1 MREQYLR
8 ESVAAGPHAVNR
20 MRELLQWEILAGLHR
35 AESFRHIAFVGG
47 TCLRL
52 LHGLHRFSEDLDFS
66 VIDGGD
72 ASFLTVLPAALG
84 KHLAGS
90 GFDDVEITS
99 SDSPGA
105 VTSIWIKFP
114 GLLHEMG
121 ASPMAAQKLSIKL
134 EIDQSPPAGAKTEI
148 KVHSTPTLMAI
159 TAHDMPSLMAGK
171 LHAILARPYTKGRD
185 WYDLLWYCGKAVEPN
200 TDLLTVALAQRPS
213 AHCRKGEEW
222 RKGAL
227 AALEECDWKAV
238 LQDVSPFLENATD
251 RNLLNKETILSALMD
266 LSKAKE

>member
-20 MRELLQWEILAGLHR
+20 MRELLQWEILAGIHR

-66 VIDGGD
+66 FIKGGD
-72 ASFLTVLPAALG
+72 ASILTSLPEALG
-84 KHLAGS
+84 RHLAGS

-99 SDSPGA
+99 SDSQTA
-105 VTSIWIKFP
+105 FTSIWIKFP

-121 ASPMAAQKLSIKL
+121 ASPMASQKLSIKL
-134 EIDQSPPAGAKTEI
+134 EIDLNPPAGAMTET
-148 KVHSTPTLMAI
+148 KVHSTPSLMAI

-200 TDLLTVALAQRPS
+200 TALLTAALGQRPS
-213 AHCRKGEEW
+213 EHCQRGPEW
-222 RKGAL
+222 RKGAI
-227 AALEECDWKAV
+227 AAAEQCDWKEV
-238 LQDVSPFLENATD
+238 FQDVGPFLENASD
-251 RNLLNKETILSALMD
+251 RSLLNKETILSAL
-266 LSKAKE
+266 KEA

>member
-52 LHGLHRFSEDLDFS
+52 LHGLQRFSEDLDFS
-66 VIDGGD
+66 FIEGGD
-72 ASFLTVLPAALG
+72 ASLLTALPSALR

-90 GFDDVEITS
+90 GFNDVEITS
-99 SDSPGA
+99 SDSLGA
-105 VTSIWIKFP
+105 VTSVWIKFP

-134 EIDQSPPAGAKTEI
+134 EIHQNPPSGAVTET
-148 KVHSTPTLMAI
+148 KVHSTPSLMAI

-200 TDLLTVALAQRPS
+200 TELLTAALAQRP
-213 AHCRKGEEW
+213 CEYCQTGVEW

-227 AALEECDWKAV
+227 AAVEQCDWNAV
-238 LQDVSPFLENATD
+238 LQDVSPFLESAID
-251 RNLLNKETILSALMD
+251 RTLLNKETILSALR
-266 LSKAKE
+266 

>member
-1 MREQYLR
+1 
-8 ESVAAGPHAVNR
+8 

-52 LHGLHRFSEDLDFS
+52 LYGLQRFSEDLDFS
-66 VIDGGD
+66 FIEGGD
-72 ASFLTVLPAALG
+72 ASILMLLPPVLR

-90 GFDDVEITS
+90 GFDDVEITT

-121 ASPMAAQKLSIKL
+121 ASPMATQKLSIKL
-134 EIDQSPPAGAKTEI
+134 EIDLNPPTGAMTEI
-148 KVHSTPTLMAI
+148 KVHSTPSLMAI

-171 LHAILARPYTKGRD
+171 LHAILAHPYTKGRD

-200 TDLLTVALAQRPS
+200 TELLTAALGQRAS
-213 AHCRKGEEW
+213 EYCQTGVEW
-222 RKGAL
+222 RKGAI
-227 AALEECDWKAV
+227 AAAEQCDWKEV
-238 LQDVSPFLENATD
+238 LRDVSPFLESIAD
-251 RNLLNKETILSALMD
+251 RNLLNKETMLSAL
-266 LSKAKE
+266 KEA

>member
-1 MREQYLR
+1 MKEQYLR

-52 LHGLHRFSEDLDFS
+52 LYGLRRFSEDLDFS
-66 VIDGGD
+66 FIQGGD
-72 ASFLTVLPAALG
+72 ASTLTSLPQALG
-84 KHLAGS
+84 RHLAGS
-90 GFDDVEITS
+90 GFDDVEITTS
-99 SDSPGA
+99 GAQTA

-121 ASPMAAQKLSIKL
+121 VSPMTAQKLSIKL
-134 EIDQSPPAGAKTEI
+134 EIDQNPPAGATTET
-148 KVHSTPTLMAI
+148 KVHSTPSLMAI
-159 TAHDMPSLMAGK
+159 TAYDMPSLMAGK

-200 TDLLTVALAQRPS
+200 KELLTAALVQRAS
-213 AHCRKGEEW
+213 VYCQTGEAW
-222 RKGAL
+222 REGAL
-227 AALEECDWKAV
+227 AAAEQCDWNSV
-238 LQDVSPFLENATD
+238 IQDVSPFLENAGD
-251 RNLLNKETILSALMD
+251 KNLLNKETMLSVL
-266 LSKAKE
+266 KNP

>member
-52 LHGLHRFSEDLDFS
+52 LHGLQRFSEDLDFS
-66 VIDGGD
+66 LIAGGD
-72 ASFLTVLPAALG
+72 ASLLTALPSALR

-90 GFDDVEITS
+90 GFNDVEITS
-99 SDSPGA
+99 SDSLGS
-105 VTSIWIKFP
+105 VTSVWIKFP

-121 ASPMAAQKLSIKL
+121 ACPMAAQKLSIKL
-134 EIDQSPPAGAKTEI
+134 EIDQNPSSGAVTET
-148 KVHSTPTLMAI
+148 KVHSTPSLMAI

-200 TDLLTVALAQRPS
+200 TELLTAALAQRPS
-213 AHCRKGEEW
+213 VHCQTGVEW

-227 AALEECDWKAV
+227 AAAEQCDWKAV
-238 LQDVSPFLENATD
+238 LQDVGPFLENAID
-251 RNLLNKETILSALMD
+251 RSMLNKETILSAL
-266 LSKAKE
+266 KEA

>member
-8 ESVAAGPHAVNR
+8 ESAAAGSHAVNR

-66 VIDGGD
+66 FIEGED
-72 ASFLTVLPAALG
+72 ASILTSLPPALR
-84 KHLAGS
+84 KQLAGA
-90 GFDDVEITS
+90 GFDDVEITT

-121 ASPMAAQKLSIKL
+121 ASPMASQKLSIKL
-134 EIDQSPPAGAKTEI
+134 EIDLNPPAGAMTET
-148 KVHSTPTLMAI
+148 KVHSTPSLMAI

-185 WYDLLWYCGKAVEPN
+185 WYDLLWYCGKAVKPN
-200 TDLLTVALAQRPS
+200 TALLASALVQRPS
-213 AHCRKGEEW
+213 EYCKTGVEW

-227 AALEECDWKAV
+227 AAAEQCDWKEV
-238 LQDVSPFLENATD
+238 LRDVSPFLESIAD
-251 RNLLNKETILSALMD
+251 RNLLNKETMLSAL
-266 LSKAKE
+266 KEA

>member
-8 ESVAAGPHAVNR
+8 ESVAAGPHVVNR

-66 VIDGGD
+66 FIAGGD
-72 ASFLTVLPAALG
+72 ASLLTALPSALR

-90 GFDDVEITS
+90 GFDDVEIAT

-121 ASPMAAQKLSIKL
+121 ASPMASQTLSIKL
-134 EIDQSPPAGAKTEI
+134 EIDLNPPAGAMTET
-148 KVHSTPTLMAI
+148 KVHSTPSLMAI

-185 WYDLLWYCGKAVEPN
+185 WYDLLWYCGKAVKPN
-200 TDLLTVALAQRPS
+200 TELLTAALGQRPS
-213 AHCRKGEEW
+213 EYCRTGLEW
-222 RKGAL
+222 RKGAI
-227 AALEECDWKAV
+227 AAAEQCDWKAV
-238 LQDVSPFLENATD
+238 LQDVSPFLENAID
-251 RNLLNKETILSALMD
+251 RTMLNKETTLSAL
-266 LSKAKE
+266 KEA

>member
-8 ESVAAGPHAVNR
+8 ESAAAGSHAVNR

-66 VIDGGD
+66 FIEGED
-72 ASFLTVLPAALG
+72 ASILTSLPPALR
-84 KHLAGS
+84 KHLAGA
-90 GFDDVEITS
+90 GFDDVEITT

-121 ASPMAAQKLSIKL
+121 ASPMASQKLSIKL
-134 EIDQSPPAGAKTEI
+134 EIDLNPPAGAMTET
-148 KVHSTPTLMAI
+148 KVHSTPSLMAI

-200 TDLLTVALAQRPS
+200 TELLTVALAQRPS
-213 AHCRKGEEW
+213 VHCQTGVEW

-227 AALEECDWKAV
+227 AAAEQCDWKEV
-238 LQDVSPFLENATD
+238 LRDVSPFLESIAD
-251 RNLLNKETILSALMD
+251 RNLLNKETMLSAL
-266 LSKAKE
+266 KEA

>member
-1 MREQYLR
+1 MREQYLM

-35 AESFRHIAFVGG
+35 AESFRYIAFVGG

-66 VIDGGD
+66 FIAGRD
-72 ASFLTVLPAALG
+72 ASLLTALPSALR

-90 GFDDVEITS
+90 GFNDVEITS
-99 SDSPGA
+99 SDSLGA
-105 VTSIWIKFP
+105 VTSVWIKFP

-121 ASPMAAQKLSIKL
+121 ASPMTAQKLSIKL
-134 EIDQSPPAGAKTEI
+134 EIDQNPPSGAVTET
-148 KVHSTPTLMAI
+148 KVHSTPSLMAI

-200 TDLLTVALAQRPS
+200 TKQLTAALAQRPS
-213 AHCRKGEEW
+213 VYCQTGTEW
-222 RKGAL
+222 RRGAIT
-227 AALEECDWKAV
+227 AAEQCDWKVV
-238 LQDVSPFLENATD
+238 LQDVSPFLENAVD
-251 RNLLNKETILSALMD
+251 RTMLNKETILSAL
-266 LSKAKE
+266 KEA

>member
-66 VIDGGD
+66 FIAGGD
-72 ASFLTVLPAALG
+72 ASLLTALPSALR
-84 KHLAGS
+84 KHLAGA
-90 GFDDVEITS
+90 GFDDVEITT

-121 ASPMAAQKLSIKL
+121 ASPMASQKLSIKL
-134 EIDQSPPAGAKTEI
+134 EIDLNPPAGAMTDT
-148 KVHSTPTLMAI
+148 KVHSTPSLMAI

-200 TDLLTVALAQRPS
+200 TALLTAALGQRAS
-213 AHCRKGEEW
+213 EYCQTGVEW
-222 RKGAL
+222 RKGAI
-227 AALEECDWKAV
+227 AAAEQCDWNAV
-238 LQDVSPFLENATD
+238 LQDVGPFLENAID
-251 RNLLNKETILSALMD
+251 RTMLNKETILSALME
-266 LSKAKE
+266 A

>member
-8 ESVAAGPHAVNR
+8 ESAAAGSHAVNR

-66 VIDGGD
+66 FIEGED
-72 ASFLTVLPAALG
+72 ASILTSLPQALRRY
-84 KHLAGS
+84 LAGA
-90 GFDDVEITS
+90 GFDDMEITT

-121 ASPMAAQKLSIKL
+121 ASPMASQKLSIKL
-134 EIDQSPPAGAKTEI
+134 EIDLNPPAGAMTET
-148 KVHSTPTLMAI
+148 KVHSTPSLMAI

-185 WYDLLWYCGKAVEPN
+185 WYDLLWYCGKAVKPN
-200 TDLLTVALAQRPS
+200 TELLTAALGQRPS
-213 AHCRKGEEW
+213 EYCRTGVEW

-227 AALEECDWKAV
+227 AAAEQCDWKAV
-238 LQDVSPFLENATD
+238 LQDVSPFLENAID
-251 RNLLNKETILSALMD
+251 RTMLNKETILSALR
-266 LSKAKE
+266 